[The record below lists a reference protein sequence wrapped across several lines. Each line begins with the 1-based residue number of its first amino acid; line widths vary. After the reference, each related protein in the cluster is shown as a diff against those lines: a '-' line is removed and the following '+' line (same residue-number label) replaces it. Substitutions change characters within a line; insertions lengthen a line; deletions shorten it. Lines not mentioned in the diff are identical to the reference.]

1 MKVFVIGANGQ
12 IGQHVVNNL
21 QNSNEHTVRA
31 MVRYTIIRPGGL
43 LNEAGTGKISVS
55 ENEDRKSIPREDVAK
70 TAIASLNEERTY
82 KQAFDLVSGDKVINE
97 ALKAI

>member
-1 MKVFVIGANGQ
+1 MI
-12 IGQHVVNNL
+12 IQHLFRNPFKLAKHYADKALAASSLN
-21 QNSNEHTVRA
+21 
-31 MVRYTIIRPGGL
+31 YTIIRPGGL